1 MKYSNL
7 RSESGVVSIAY
18 AMMIIIILFI
28 VGTALMTIVTT
39 DSRGSSNRIIDTMTF
54 YACESGLEMAVGDII
69 NGGDGFWTDV
79 AIGNALVTTY
89 VTNDTIVT
97 STAAL
102 DGKTRSLQIIIEK
115 NGLPEAFSYMMA
127 SFSSSKKLDFKG
139 KDSPYVNG
147 KIFSGTNNRVKF
159 HKDWVLDDLYLY
171 VEDGTR
177 IDNDTDYSYTLTE
190 HPAGSDP
197 VAMPIFNTQYYDDYI
212 NNVAG
217 YDSYSDDEIDD
228 DLNLASFP
236 GRVLFYDD
244 DRKLKIEDGC
254 TITGPGIIVSTDE
267 IEIKDG
273 VTIGPDVIII
283 SAEKLK
289 VKGGST
295 IIGMGSVLYSTEKV
309 EIEDKYTS
317 VQGSLI
323 SPGKVKIN
331 SDTDLSKRGLIQGI
345 IFAGD
350 KAEIKK
356 AKVFGSIVAN
366 SFEDEEEGQI
376 NISSAY
382 LKFDLDYL
390 PIICPPGLK
399 AGVFIAVKNG
409 TWKEL

>member
-18 AMMIIIILFI
+18 AMMIVIILFI
-28 VGTALMTIVTT
+28 VGTTLMTTVTT
-39 DSRGSSNRIIDTMTF
+39 DSRGSSNRIIDTITF

-97 STAAL
+97 STAAI
-102 DGKTRSLQIIIEK
+102 DGKSRTLQIIIEK

-139 KDSPYVNG
+139 KDSPYVSG

-159 HKDWVLDDLYLY
+159 HKDWVLDDLSLY

-177 IDNDTDYSYTLTE
+177 IDNNTDYSYTLTE
-190 HPAGSDP
+190 HPVGSEP

-217 YDSYSDDEIDD
+217 YTSYSDNEIDE

-236 GRVLFYDD
+236 GRVLYYDD
-244 DRKLKIEDGC
+244 KKKLEIEDGC
-254 TITGPGIIVSTDE
+254 RITGPGIIVSTNE
-267 IEIKDG
+267 IDIKDG
-273 VTIGPDVIII
+273 VNIGPDVIII
-283 SAEKLK
+283 SEKKLK
-289 VKGGST
+289 LQDGS
-295 IIGMGSVLYSTEKV
+295 IITGMGSVLYSSENV
-309 EIEDKYTS
+309 EIKDAYTS
-317 VQGSLI
+317 VQGCLI
-323 SPGKVKIN
+323 SPGKVKVD
-331 SDTDLSKRGLIQGI
+331 SDKKLSKRGLIQGI

-356 AKVFGSIVAN
+356 AKIFGSIVAN
-366 SFEDEEEGQI
+366 SFEDEEDGEI
-376 NISSAY
+376 KISSSY

-390 PIICPPGLK
+390 PSICPPGLK